1 MSLTRREFG
10 LAALAAGAFGAS
22 PARAADKIH
31 IGILPLASHSP
42 TFIAAAKGYF
52 EGAGLDADFV
62 TFEASEPMA
71 VAIASGD
78 VDFGVTAIT
87 GALIALAGKGV
98 VKVIGG
104 SLEEAP
110 GIEGEKILVSKK
122 AHDEGVTSPAQL
134 KGRIFGITTAG
145 SSFQYMAHKIAQKE
159 GFPDSAMELKPL
171 QKVPVVIAA
180 LKSGQIDAWSIQ
192 PNIADNLAKSGDAFV
207 IGKISDY
214 APDYQVTAVFTST
227 ANIAKKRDLVT
238 RYLVAYSKGVADY
251 NAALVDKKMDEKD
264 TAAIVAMIH
273 KYVYASTPL
282 EKADAMIR
290 AGAMRIAPDAR
301 LNLASV
307 KDQLDWFQAEK
318 MVPADVTMEKLV
330 DASFVK
336 TD

>member
-1 MSLTRREFG
+1 MPLTRREFG
-10 LAALAAGAFGAS
+10 LAALAAGALAAT

-42 TFIAAAKGYF
+42 TFIALAKGYF
-52 EGAGLDADFV
+52 TEAGLDAEFV

-104 SLEEAP
+104 ALEEAP

-122 AHDEGVTSPAQL
+122 AHDEGITTPAQL

-192 PNIADNLAKSGDAFV
+192 PNIADNLAKTGDAFV

-214 APDYQVTAVFTST
+214 APDYQVTTVFTST
-227 ANIAKKRDLVT
+227 VNISKKPDLVK
-238 RYLVAYSKGVADY
+238 RYLAAYSKGVADY
-251 NAALVDKKMDEKD
+251 NAALVEKTMDEKD
-264 TAAIVAMIH
+264 VAAIVAIIH
-273 KYVYASTPL
+273 KYVYASTQSEMPHPL
-282 EKADAMIR
+282 LG
-290 AGAMRIAPDAR
+290 AGAPPPPPDAR

-307 KDQLDWFQAEK
+307 KDQLDWFKSEK
-318 MVPADVTMEKLV
+318 MVPADASIEKLV
-330 DASFVK
+330 DTSFVK

>member
-10 LAALAAGAFGAS
+10 LAALAAGAFAA
-22 PARAADKIH
+22 PRAHAADKIH
-31 IGILPLASHSP
+31 IGVLPLASHAP

-52 EGAGLDADFV
+52 TDAGLDADFV

-87 GALIALAGKGV
+87 GALIALADKGV

-104 SLEEAP
+104 ALEEAP
-110 GIEGEKILVSKK
+110 GIDGEKILVSKK
-122 AHDEGVTSPAQL
+122 AHDEGITTPAQL

-192 PNIADNLAKSGDAFV
+192 PNIADNLAKAGDAFV

-214 APDYQVTAVFTST
+214 APNYQVTAVFTST
-227 ANIAKKRDLVT
+227 ANIAKKPDLVK
-238 RYLVAYSKGVADY
+238 RYLAAYSKGVADY

-264 TAAIVAMIH
+264 TTAIVAMIH
-273 KYVYASTPL
+273 RYVYASTPL
-282 EKADAMIR
+282 DKADPMIR

-307 KDQLDWFQAEK
+307 KDQLEWFKAEK
-318 MVPADVTMEKLV
+318 MVPADSTIDKLV
-330 DASFVK
+330 DTGFVA